1 MHCFYSD
8 TNNKIHIL
16 IGDDDLLVR
25 KNQLKPL
32 FFKYAFYYWS
42 IKISGFFF
50 LLCSNTNGTEVVTN
64 KLFVKRLNCTSTY
77 LLEEVCKENWFLGL
91 WLFNYYLSYY
101 YAHIC
106 CSVMICYC
114 SGDPMTTVIFFKWM
128 TQIMYYVAYEEWGRP
143 KVGVIRFTNDIHS
156 KPERTENIK
165 NDSQA

>member
-1 MHCFYSD
+1 MINYNAIKYINYECMHCFYSD

-42 IKISGFFF
+42 IKISGVFF

-101 YAHIC
+101 YARIC
-106 CSVMICYC
+106 YSVMIA
-114 SGDPMTTVIFFKWM
+114 TAV
-128 TQIMYYVAYEEWGRP
+128 E
-143 KVGVIRFTNDIHS
+143 IRW
-156 KPERTENIK
+156 
-165 NDSQA
+165 QQ